1 MRQQEVHQFLLRFFQ
16 ANSCPIIDQG
26 PGYMTVQLT
35 VEMDKQIMNRPF
47 YWHWR
52 EKTGGDPNPMKMT
65 FITDK
70 ESAPKDLD
78 GEFIYFGAPRLFQIF
93 KAVKQ
98 NGRFTRM
105 YEKIESAG
113 AKIPLQPWLG
123 INVMISYQ
131 SDMKKDKLLS
141 LGLHLVSG
149 TMIEDFQSKLVQLS
163 LTSQICDYCFTISPM
178 IKPESGLKRME
189 SYITQAA
196 MQEPSDWAEQAVNR
210 WQNDMKLLDQFYEH
224 TEEKPEEY
232 HLEKQALKALYQPK
246 ISVQIEN
253 GGLFFL
259 QNNISS

>member
-1 MRQQEVHQFLLRFFQ
+1 MRQQEVHQFLLRFFE
-16 ANSCPIIDQG
+16 ANHCPITEQG
-26 PGYMTVQLT
+26 PGFMTVQLT

-52 EKTGGDPNPMKMT
+52 EKTGGEPNPMKIT

-70 ESAPKDLD
+70 ETAPGDMD

-93 KAVKQ
+93 QAVKQ
-98 NGRFTRM
+98 NGRFTRI
-105 YEKIESAG
+105 YEKIVSAG
-113 AKIPLQPWLG
+113 ARVPLQPWLG
-123 INVMISYQ
+123 INVVISYQ

-149 TMIEDFQSKLVQLS
+149 QIIEDFQRKLTPLP
-163 LTSQICDYCFTISPM
+163 LTSQISDYCFTISPM
-178 IKPESGLKRME
+178 IKPESGIKRME
-189 SYITQAA
+189 HYLTNFAA
-196 MQEPSDWAEQAVNR
+196 EEPSDWADNAVAR
-210 WQNDMKLLDQFYEH
+210 WRKDLTLLDQFYEH

-246 ISVQIEN
+246 INIQIEN

-259 QNNISS
+259 QSNFSG

>member
-1 MRQQEVHQFLLRFFQ
+1 MKQQEVHQFLLRFFQ

-26 PGYMTVQLT
+26 PGHMTVQLT

-52 EKTGGDPNPMKMT
+52 EKTGGEPNPMKIT

-70 ESAPKDLD
+70 DAAPEDLD
-78 GEFIYFGAPRLFQIF
+78 GEFIYFGAPRLFEIF

-98 NGRFTRM
+98 NGRFIRM

-113 AKIPLQPWLG
+113 VKIPLQPWLG
-123 INVMISYQ
+123 LNVMISYQ

-149 TMIEDFQSKLVQLS
+149 KMVEDFQRKLTMHS
-163 LTSQICDYCFTISPM
+163 LASQISDYCFTMSPM

-189 SYITQAA
+189 HYITQAA
-196 MQEPSDWAEQAVNR
+196 LQEPSDWAEASVKR
-210 WQNDMKLLDQFYEH
+210 WKNDLQLLDQFYED

-232 HLEKQALKALYQPK
+232 HLEKQALQTLYKPK
-246 ISVQIEN
+246 ILVHIEN

-259 QNNISS
+259 QNNIPS